1 MGNGGNE
8 TTDGASCV
16 ANIAWDGVWDDVSS
30 TPVISVIMPVYNVAG
45 SVERSVRSVLDQ
57 SLKNIEL
64 ICVDDGSTD
73 GSGGILD
80 RIAADDARM
89 TVIHQENGGAPA
101 ARNAAIPIA
110 KGRYL
115 AFFDAD
121 DLADP
126 NMYAR
131 MLSVS
136 IFQGEAR
143 EGEQDGDSLA
153 ELVICGF
160 TIEDGLGNG
169 TKPFVQRKVPAV
181 TGPLDRDT
189 FREASV
195 SLFDGNMLYT
205 PWNKL
210 FLRERVMRLGLRFR
224 DTFWDDFPFVLDYIR
239 DVDTVSIIGDC
250 LYRFMRERGE
260 SETQRWRPGVLAK
273 REEEDAWMRSLYE
286 AWGMGDSP
294 EVREFLDRRHA
305 ERLAGVLES
314 VCSPEN
320 PAGRDERRDEVLRML
335 ARPRNREA
343 LVHACGID
351 AVEWRDGAEAVRQ
364 NGSVPPSRSGK
375 LMRMLMLPMARG
387 NVSLSIMEGRM
398 LSYARR
404 NMGGLF
410 ARLKA
415 RRDG

>member
-1 MGNGGNE
+1 MGKGTAKG
-8 TTDGASCV
+8 TGDVTSK
-16 ANIAWDGVWDDVSS
+16 AWDAVWDDVSG
-30 TPVISVIMPVYNVAG
+30 TPAISVIMPVYNVAG

-57 SLKNIEL
+57 SLRNIEL

-73 GSGGILD
+73 GSGDILD
-80 RIAADDARM
+80 RLAAEDSRM

-101 ARNAAIPIA
+101 ARNAAIPLA

-136 IFQGEAR
+136 IFQGDAKP
-143 EGEQDGDSLA
+143 GEQDGDSLA

-160 TIEDGLGNG
+160 TIEDGLGG
-169 TKPFVQRKVPAV
+169 SSKPFVQRKVPAV
-181 TGPLDRDT
+181 TGTFDRDA
-189 FREASV
+189 FRNASV

-210 FLRERVMRLGLRFR
+210 FLRERVARLGLRFR

-239 DVDTVSIIGDC
+239 DVDTVSAIGDC

-260 SETQRWRPGVLAK
+260 SETQRWRPGVLTK
-273 REEEDAWMRSLYE
+273 REEEDEWMRSLYAE
-286 AWGMGDSP
+286 WGMGDRP

-320 PAGRDERRDEVLRML
+320 LAGKDERRDEVLRML

-343 LVHACGID
+343 LAHACGID

-364 NGSVPPSRSGK
+364 NGNVPPSKSGR
-375 LMRMLMLPMARG
+375 LMRMLMRPMAKG
-387 NVSLSIMEGRM
+387 NVGLSMLEGKL
-398 LSYARR
+398 LSFARR
-404 NMGGLF
+404 NMGGTF

-415 RRDG
+415 ARDRQ